1 MSVFTQTPQTFL
13 EITGEQL
20 NYFMVHDHSW
30 RATHQPLFRYE
41 EIWHEEMT
49 APTRLILDWDHSLVP
64 QVISALPKLLS
75 PPDCWDIFVLYV
87 YYLYNFSSIHIYLP
101 TFPSHGLLI
110 CLQLSIRGPFTRFF
124 LISRQEITLPFFPM
138 GNV

>member
-1 MSVFTQTPQTFL
+1 MSAFTQTPQTFL

-75 PPDCWDIFVLYV
+75 PPDCWV
-87 YYLYNFSSIHIYLP
+87 STTCT
-101 TFPSHGLLI
+101 TFPLYTSTYQH
-110 CLQLSIRGPFTRFF
+110 
-124 LISRQEITLPFFPM
+124 FPLM
-138 GNV
+138 GC